1 MQNLNNNQI
10 INQIAEQGRQLS
22 NILGDTFKI
31 ACTYSNEAHAL
42 EFSPLPLSAPNELMM
57 IGDDKLIGVWV
68 IEGEDLVS
76 VLGMLDNAFHQNMKL
91 KNKAKFLAQRL
102 DNNFKRFSLLD
113 IN

>member
-10 INQIAEQGRQLS
+10 INQIAEQGRQLTDKF
-22 NILGDTFKI
+22 GDTFKI

-42 EFSPLPLSAPNELMM
+42 EFNPLPLSAPNELGM

-68 IEGEDLVS
+68 IEGEDLAS
-76 VLGMLDNAFHQNMKL
+76 VLGMVEYAFHQNMKL
-91 KNKAKFLAQRL
+91 KNKAKFLSTML
-102 DNNFKRFSLLD
+102 DNNYKRFSLLD